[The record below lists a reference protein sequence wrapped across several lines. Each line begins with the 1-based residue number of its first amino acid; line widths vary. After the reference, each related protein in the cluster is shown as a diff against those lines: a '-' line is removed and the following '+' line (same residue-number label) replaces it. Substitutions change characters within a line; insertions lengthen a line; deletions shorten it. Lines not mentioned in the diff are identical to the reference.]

1 MKYYAGIGSRFATK
15 EILNICYDYGKI
27 LAKNNYILR
36 SGHADGCDIAFENG
50 CDLINDEKEE
60 LKEIFLPWKNFNGS
74 DSIHYFVNH
83 IPENIEKITKE
94 NYPLWYNSSIAVKY
108 LHARNTQQILGE
120 NADNYSDF
128 VVCYSDR
135 SYDDPAKIGGTMYGI
150 KLAMKYKIPVFNLY
164 LENQRIMFKEFIDNI
179 S

>member
-94 NYPLWYNSSIAVKY
+94 NYPLWYNSSVAVKY

-128 VVCYSDR
+128 VVCWT
-135 SYDDPAKIGGTMYGI
+135 KNGKTVGGTATVI
-150 KLAMKYKIPVFNLY
+150 KLAEKYEIPVFNLAK
-164 LENQRIMFKEFIDNI
+164 EEDIKRIKKVLNAN
-179 S
+179 